1 MGGINV
7 NEEERSYEAKKVTCV
22 SFIANSILT
31 AIKIYAGIFGY
42 SAAMLA
48 DGVHS
53 LSDFFTDI
61 VVLIGFRFSDKP
73 ADDQH
78 NYGHEKYET
87 LATVIIGMAL
97 FFAGYKIL
105 ISGIESI
112 YEVLI
117 GGKTI
122 ERPAEIA
129 LLAAVLSILSKEC
142 LYRYTKVVGERIKS
156 PSVIANGWHH
166 RSDAFSSF
174 GTLIGIG
181 GAFVLGE
188 KWTILDPL
196 ASVIVSMFIFKVA
209 VEVLYPAI
217 SELLESSLNTEDN
230 DYIKSVIE
238 KSPQIQNYQNLRTRN
253 IGSKVAIDV
262 HFIFEKTIS
271 LNDAHEYATNV
282 ENQLKHYFGDSSII
296 TIHLEPSIH

>member
-1 MGGINV
+1 MRSENV
-7 NEEERSYEAKKVTCV
+7 TEKERCYEARRVTHV
-22 SFIANSILT
+22 SFIANAILT
-31 AIKIYAGIFGY
+31 AIKIFAGIFGF

-48 DGVHS
+48 DGIHS

-61 VVLIGFRFSDKP
+61 VVLIGIGFSGKP

-87 LATVIIGMAL
+87 LATVVIGIAL
-97 FFAGYKIL
+97 FLAGYKIL
-105 ISGIESI
+105 SSGAVSI
-112 YEVLI
+112 YEVLV

-122 ERPAEIA
+122 ERPAAIA
-129 LLAAVLSILSKEC
+129 VLAAILSILSKEF
-142 LYRYTKVVGERIKS
+142 LYRYTKAVGEKINS

-166 RSDAFSSF
+166 RSDALSSV

-181 GAFVLGE
+181 GAFILGD
-188 KWTILDPL
+188 KWTILDPV

-209 VEVLYPAI
+209 FEVLLPALN
-217 SELLESSLNTEDN
+217 ELVESSLSTEDN

-238 KSPQIQNYQNLRTRN
+238 KSPQIQGYHKLRTRR

-262 HFIFEKTIS
+262 HFNFEKTLS
-271 LNDAHEYATNV
+271 VYDAHEYATDI
-282 ENQLKHYFGDSSII
+282 ENQLKLYFGDSSII
-296 TIHLEPSIH
+296 ITHLEPSA